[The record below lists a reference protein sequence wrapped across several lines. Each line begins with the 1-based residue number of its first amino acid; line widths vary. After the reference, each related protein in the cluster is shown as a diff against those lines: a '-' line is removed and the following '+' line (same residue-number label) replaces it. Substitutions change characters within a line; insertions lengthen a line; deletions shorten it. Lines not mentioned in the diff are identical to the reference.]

1 MQRDPEE
8 TETTHLHDIAQFANA
23 RVLEIGCGNGRL
35 TWRYAGTANRVTGI
49 DPDMTRLFTAIGDCP
64 PGLRSAVSFARAKS
78 EALPFARD
86 TFDLAVL
93 AWSL

>member
-8 TETTHLHDIAQFANA
+8 TETSHLHNIAQFANA

-35 TWRYAGTANRVTGI
+35 TWRYAGLANRVTGI
-49 DPDMTRLFTAIGDCP
+49 DPDLARLITAIGDCP
-64 PGLRSAVSFARAKS
+64 PGLRSTVSFARAKS
-78 EALPFARD
+78 EALPFARGI
-86 TFDLAVL
+86 FDLAVL